1 MQKHLTTESKSINDS
16 FTLPVI
22 DADNPITTFD
32 KDVLLATTIRNF
44 STLPVLYD
52 DPDWFYDECA
62 LWWDQHKYDFAHMWM
77 TNEMQY
83 NPIHNYDRHEHETT
97 TPGVTDIETHSE
109 SDTVKHTGKDTTTPS
124 GTTKVEHKGYD
135 DLERFGKTINNTNTL
150 AKSTLETESTVSAD
164 NANTYQNAQK
174 VTEKRK
180 YPTED
185 DVDIPDNVRNEISH
199 ENDRDKSSYN
209 SSVETS
215 YVNAKTELEY
225 GNDIKTEYGHKITN
239 THVGI
244 DQRDLTIEG
253 NIGVMS
259 TQQMMEQEYKVRKFN
274 LYTYMANKFA
284 DELCLG
290 IW

>member
-16 FTLPVI
+16 FTLPVL
-22 DADNPITTFD
+22 DVDNPITTFD

-83 NPIHNYDRHEHETT
+83 NPIHNYDRHEHEVT

-124 GTTKVEHKGYD
+124 GTTKVEHLGYD
-135 DLERFGKTINNTNTL
+135 DIERLGKTINDTDTL
-150 AKSTLETESTVSAD
+150 AKSREITEHKESAYNEST
-164 NANTYQNAQK
+164 YQPSNK
-174 VTEKRK
+174 SEVHRE
-180 YPTED
+180 YDINGED
-185 DVDIPDNVRNEISH
+185 VPDNIHNEISH
-199 ENDRDKSSYN
+199 EDDKDQMSYN
-209 SSVETS
+209 SRTETS
-215 YVNAKTELEY
+215 YLNAKTELEH
-225 GNDIKTEYGHKITN
+225 GENIKTEYGHKITN
-239 THVGI
+239 THLGI

>member
-1 MQKHLTTESKSINDS
+1 MQKHLTAESKSIDDS
-16 FTLPVI
+16 FILPVI
-22 DADNPITTFD
+22 DVDNPITTFD
-32 KDVLLATTIRNF
+32 KDVLLSTTIRNF

-52 DPDWFYDECA
+52 DPEWFYDECA
-62 LWWDQHKYDFAHMWM
+62 LWWDQYKYDFARMWM
-77 TNEMQY
+77 VNEMKY
-83 NPIHNYDRHEHETT
+83 NPIHNYDRHEHEVT

-109 SDTVKHTGKDTTTPS
+109 SDTTTHSGKDITTPS

-135 DLERFGKTINNTNTL
+135 ELERFGKTINETDTL
-150 AKSTLETESTVSAD
+150 AKSKLTTESKVSAD
-164 NANTYQNAQK
+164 NANTYQPGQQ
-174 VTEKRK
+174 VTEQRS
-180 YPTED
+180 YEINGED
-185 DVDIPDNVRNEISH
+185 VPDNIRNEISH
-199 ENDRDKSSYN
+199 ENDRDKSSYS

-215 YVNAKTELEY
+215 YTNAKTELEH
-225 GNDIKTEYGHKITN
+225 GENIKTEYGHKITN
-239 THVGI
+239 THLGI